1 MLDSLGIGLV
11 VFYPDASPCLS
22 NKVASKLIGNTPP
35 NWVNDSGQIICADE
49 LPLKRALRTSK
60 PVFNCVMAL
69 TNDQERKNWLSVN
82 ALPVFS
88 DNGGV
93 RRVLLTLTDIN
104 KEKDLQ
110 SEVKKLSVR
119 DQLTGVYNQRH
130 VMYLLENEIH
140 RARRYGTPFTLAQVD
155 IDHFLHFCEKHG
167 PEPGERVLSGI
178 GKLLTETMREIDIAG
193 RIGDDEFLLVLPNV
207 SLKEAMIG
215 LERLRML
222 IETQEFVSAGLRI
235 TVSGGITEYTG
246 ENSETLLERAK
257 SLLIHA
263 REAGRNRFC
272 LDGDILL
279 LEP

>member
-1 MLDSLGIGLV
+1 MNPAEYFSPLPNTHAKDEEIKRYAGLLDSLGIGLV

-110 SEVKKLSVR
+110 SEVK
-119 DQLTGVYNQRH
+119 
-130 VMYLLENEIH
+130 
-140 RARRYGTPFTLAQVD
+140 
-155 IDHFLHFCEKHG
+155 
-167 PEPGERVLSGI
+167 
-178 GKLLTETMREIDIAG
+178 
-193 RIGDDEFLLVLPNV
+193 
-207 SLKEAMIG
+207 
-215 LERLRML
+215 
-222 IETQEFVSAGLRI
+222 
-235 TVSGGITEYTG
+235 
-246 ENSETLLERAK
+246 
-257 SLLIHA
+257 
-263 REAGRNRFC
+263 
-272 LDGDILL
+272 
-279 LEP
+279 